1 MSCTDSTDTTYQ
13 IFWYDYF
20 VSTGYIDTTTNYNAP
35 YGICTGS
42 LLWITYL
49 VNLIHFF
56 ILSSGTL
63 YLINFH
69 RDKTGFWW
77 PFLTWTISVVFL
89 VISIILF
96 IIRYLSF
103 NIFSILIIA
112 FQLALVTILWF
123 SIFIIVAFNFKVEY
137 RYQRCLLLFVILL
150 CVIQVGCVQLQALFT
165 LHCIYN
171 IKFPS
176 TTLDYGY
183 WSAIIA
189 AIGTIDSALLLIH
202 AFMWCRQQQ
211 PQRSTRVNPGS
222 LTQATDNRNRAAST
236 IRPMDARKRPSSP
249 VVHNER
255 IDRVTSPIDSTIL
268 REFHRQP
275 HVSPNHIY
283 SNAGRTRRFHIQL
296 NNPRMNRPKTST
308 INPKILS
315 INAHERGTQT

>member
-1 MSCTDSTDTTYQ
+1 MSCTDSTNTAYQ

-20 VSTGYIDTTTNYNAP
+20 LSTGYIESTTNYNAP

-69 RDKTGFWW
+69 RDKAGFWW
-77 PFLTWTISVVFL
+77 PFLTWIISVVLL
-89 VISIILF
+89 VISIIFF

-112 FQLALVTILWF
+112 FQLAIVTILWF
-123 SIFIIVAFNFKVEY
+123 SIFIIVAFTFKVEN
-137 RYQRCLLLFVILL
+137 RYQRCLLLYVIIL
-150 CVIQVGCVQLQALFT
+150 CVVQVGCVQLQALFT

-202 AFMWCRQQQ
+202 AFMWCLGQQQ

-222 LTQATDNRNRAAST
+222 MTQATDNRNR
-236 IRPMDARKRPSSP
+236 
-249 VVHNER
+249 
-255 IDRVTSPIDSTIL
+255 
-268 REFHRQP
+268 
-275 HVSPNHIY
+275 
-283 SNAGRTRRFHIQL
+283 
-296 NNPRMNRPKTST
+296 
-308 INPKILS
+308 
-315 INAHERGTQT
+315 